1 MVIPLAPHAPS
12 LLCTLAS
19 LSCFRVQVGE
29 WGEKRGDNNL
39 DNNLFLFTFSGS
51 QTPHSQCNHYN
62 KESLAEEAI
71 MHQSGEGVHNL
82 RGQLP
87 YECDQDAPWKI
98 RIYYIK
104 RLKDTS
110 LCVVQQLF
118 DL

>member
-12 LLCTLAS
+12 LLCTQAS

-39 DNNLFLFTFSGS
+39 FLSTFSGS
-51 QTPHSQCNHYN
+51 QTPHGQCNHYN
-62 KESLAEEAI
+62 KELLAEEAI

-98 RIYYIK
+98 KIYYTK
-104 RLKDTS
+104 PLKDTS
-110 LCVVQQLF
+110 LRVAQQLF